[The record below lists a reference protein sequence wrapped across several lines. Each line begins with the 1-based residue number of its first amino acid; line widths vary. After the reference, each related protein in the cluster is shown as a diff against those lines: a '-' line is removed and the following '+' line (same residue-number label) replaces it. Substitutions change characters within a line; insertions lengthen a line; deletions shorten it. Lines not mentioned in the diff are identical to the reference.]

1 MYEIAYLIAGLLLGA
16 CAGWFWA
23 GARLRAVITGQV
35 LTAESSAKA
44 AAEVNAEL
52 RRQMEQDAEEL
63 NQVREQLVREQ
74 EARVKAETT
83 LVETKNN
90 LEEQKQ
96 LLVVATDRLA
106 NTFKALSADALQ
118 SNNQSFLH
126 LARQA
131 LENIVQQARGDLQLR
146 QEAIDGLIKPLK
158 DELVRYGTQVR
169 VMENTRQE
177 AYGSLRK
184 QLEELSRTHRQL
196 QKETGQLV
204 GALKSPQVR
213 GRWGEITLRR
223 VVEVAGM
230 SPFCDFTEQV
240 SLETEEGRK
249 RPDLVV
255 KLPGGRT
262 VVVDAKVPLQAYME
276 AQEAGDENGRRGALL
291 RHAQSVRV
299 HMQSLGAKAYWNQ
312 FTPGPDFVV
321 LFLPGES
328 FFSAALEQDRS
339 LIEDGVT
346 NRVIL
351 ATPTTLIALLRT
363 VALSW
368 QQQQMAENARLIAQ
382 AGAGLHERLCIFT
395 GHLVKIHDGL
405 NKAVQAY
412 NSAVGSWE
420 SRVVPGARKL
430 KEMGASVPGK
440 ELAPAVPV
448 ETSLRQLPSDSATGS
463 STIWSS

>member
-1 MYEIAYLIAGLLLGA
+1 MYVIYFIAGLFLGA
-16 CAGWFWA
+16 CAGWFLA
-23 GARLRAVITGQV
+23 GVRLRAVMTERM
-35 LTAESSAKA
+35 LAAEGNAKA

-52 RRQMEQDAEEL
+52 RRQMEQGQEEL
-63 NQVREQLVREQ
+63 DRVRAQLAREQ
-74 EARVKAETT
+74 EARVKAETA
-83 LVETKNN
+83 LVEARNN
-90 LEEQKQ
+90 LDEQKQ
-96 LLVVATDRLA
+96 LLAVATDRLA
-106 NTFKALSADALQ
+106 DTFKSLSADALR
-118 SNNQSFLH
+118 SNNQSFLQ
-126 LARQA
+126 LAGQA
-131 LENIVQQARGDLQLR
+131 LENVVQQARGDLQLR

-158 DELVRYGTQVR
+158 EELVRYGTQVR
-169 VMENTRQE
+169 AMENIRQE
-177 AYGSLRK
+177 AYGSLQR

-230 SPFCDFTEQV
+230 SPYCDFTEQV
-240 SLETEEGRK
+240 SLATEDGRK

-276 AQEAGDENGRRGALL
+276 ALEAGDDSGRRGALL

-299 HMQSLGAKAYWNQ
+299 HMQSLGSKAYWSQ
-312 FTPGPDFVV
+312 FTPSPDFVV

-339 LIEDGVT
+339 LIEDGVSS
-346 NRVIL
+346 RVIL
-351 ATPTTLIALLRT
+351 TTPTTLIALLRT

-382 AGAGLHERLCIFT
+382 AGAGLYERLCIFA

-405 NKAVQAY
+405 NKAVQSY

-420 SRVVPGARKL
+420 GRVVPGVRKL
-430 KEMGASVPGK
+430 KELGAGVPGR
-440 ELAPAVPV
+440 ELAPVVPV
-448 ETSLRQLPSDSATGS
+448 ETSLRQPAAE
-463 STIWSS
+463 